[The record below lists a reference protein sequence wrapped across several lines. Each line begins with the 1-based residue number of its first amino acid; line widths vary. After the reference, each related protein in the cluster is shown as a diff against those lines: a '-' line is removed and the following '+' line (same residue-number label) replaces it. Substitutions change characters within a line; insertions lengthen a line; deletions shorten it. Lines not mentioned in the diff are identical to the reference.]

1 MKIKIIAFFII
12 LLVSSSVL
20 VPIQDTNAKGNETV
34 IIPKKAVRLR
44 ILANSDSSPDQQ
56 LKRDVRDAVNH
67 QINSWVKDLT
77 SFKEGQKVIQSHLS
91 DIQKTVQ
98 EVLTKE
104 KSNQSFTI
112 TYSKHVK
119 FPTKLY
125 GSFFYPA
132 GEYEAVLIKLGAGQG
147 ANWWCVLFPPLCF
160 LDFSNGDATTSV
172 LKKEQKTDENQSTN
186 IEKPPVES
194 GVTVPRV
201 ETSKVNKGTEQTEEH
216 QQDVQ
221 DGDHQKVTSEET
233 TETTTKPEEQVKVK
247 SFFWMMIKKLF

>member
-12 LLVSSSVL
+12 LLVSSLVL
-20 VPIQDTNAKGNETV
+20 VPIQDTNAKGNDTV
-34 IIPKKAVRLR
+34 VIPKKAVRLR

-56 LKRDVRDAVNH
+56 LKREVRDAVNA

-77 SFKEGQKVIQSHLS
+77 SFKEGQKVIQSHLP

-104 KSNQSFTI
+104 KSDQSFTI

-172 LKKEQKTDENQSTN
+172 LKKEQKTEEKKSTK
-186 IEKPPVES
+186 IEKLPVQS
-194 GVTVPRV
+194 DVAVSRL
-201 ETSKVNKGTEQTEEH
+201 ETSSPDKETQQTEASRHEVKNN
-216 QQDVQ
+216 D
-221 DGDHQKVTSEET
+221 DQKEVEET
-233 TETTTKPEEQVKVK
+233 VDTTTKPEEQVEVK
-247 SFFWMMIKKLF
+247 SFFWAMIKKLF

>member
-12 LLVSSSVL
+12 LLVSSLVL
-20 VPIQDTNAKGNETV
+20 VPIQDTNAKGNDTV

-44 ILANSDSSPDQQ
+44 ILANSDSSSDQQ
-56 LKRDVRDAVNH
+56 LKREVRDAVNV

-77 SFKEGQKVIQSHLS
+77 SFKEGQKVIQNHLPE
-91 DIQKTVQ
+91 IQKTVQ

-104 KSNQSFTI
+104 NSNQSFTI
-112 TYSKHVK
+112 KYSKHVK

-125 GSFFYPA
+125 GSFYYPA

-172 LKKEQKTDENQSTN
+172 LKKEQKTEENKSAD
-186 IEKPPVES
+186 IEKSTVES
-194 GVTVPRV
+194 T
-201 ETSKVNKGTEQTEEH
+201 TTLNKLENSSLNKKTEETE
-216 QQDVQ
+216 
-221 DGDHQKVTSEET
+221 KVSTDIQNSNPQIDSS
-233 TETTTKPEEQVKVK
+233 ETTTTTSNPEDQVKVK
-247 SFFWMMIKKLF
+247 SFFWTMIKKLF

>member
-1 MKIKIIAFFII
+1 MKIKIIAFFIL
-12 LLVSSSVL
+12 LLVSSLVL

-56 LKRDVRDAVNH
+56 LKREVRDAVNA

-77 SFKEGQKVIQSHLS
+77 SFKEGQKVIQSHLP

-104 KSNQSFTI
+104 KSKQSFTI

-172 LKKEQKTDENQSTN
+172 LKKQQKTDEKKPTT
-186 IEKPPVES
+186 IEKLPVQTD
-194 GVTVPRV
+194 VTVSRV
-201 ETSKVNKGTEQTEEH
+201 ETSSADKGTEQTEASSHEVKNN
-216 QQDVQ
+216 DY
-221 DGDHQKVTSEET
+221 QKEAEET
-233 TETTTKPEEQVKVK
+233 IGTTTKPEEQVEVK
-247 SFFWMMIKKLF
+247 SFFWTMVRKLF